1 MIIKN
6 FPHGFFLSSSII
18 VLFIYL
24 FTFKVLINLELILI

>member
-1 MIIKN
+1 MV
-6 FPHGFFLSSSII
+6 FFLSSFII